1 MAKAGA
7 HIVGLNC
14 LFDPFI
20 LLETMAMMK
29 KALED
34 QDLHSYLMCQPLGR
48 SYCAE
53 QTPLTHH
60 WSSSVRALWLE
71 MWRLIGSAG
80 YRGGYLHR
88 RQKKDTNK
96 NVGNWK
102 QSWVFYNIATSNT
115 ATKPTVFIDLCDIL
129 KYERRFD

>member
-71 MWRLIGSAG
+71 MWRLIGSAPDFWG
-80 YRGGYLHR
+80 RGLR
-88 RQKKDTNK
+88 FESD
-96 NVGNWK
+96 
-102 QSWVFYNIATSNT
+102 IAHND
-115 ATKPTVFIDLCDIL
+115 PVEVQDHCFML
-129 KYERRFD
+129 